1 MVHSDGHLGETRLV
15 TERDAERCNH
25 PCGSFLPCVL
35 HDVARSHMYRTWPCG
50 SPPANGQ
57 RQRYPGRFEY
67 HLRTNYPEFTAATVL
82 HMFSGSCEWGTSTDL
97 RAETGADIVAPFD
110 AIPHDYDGSFTAV
123 LADPPYADHY
133 QGEWGGELPKP
144 KHILREAVR
153 LVKPGGLIG
162 ILHII
167 VIPAYKEFGVERV
180 GIHPVLAGP
189 NNAVRVFNVFRTS
202 DAGGPP

>member
-1 MVHSDGHLGETRLV
+1 MDEPVGIGEDGVVEEYGWESP
-15 TERDAERCNH
+15 N
-25 PCGSFLPCVL
+25 GY
-35 HDVARSHMYRTWPCG
+35 MYRTWPCG
-50 SPPANGQ
+50 SPPASGQ

-67 HLRTNYPEFTAATVL
+67 HLRTSYPEFMADTTL
-82 HMFSGSCEWGTSTDL
+82 HMFSGSCSWGTSTDK

-110 AIPHDYDGSFTAV
+110 AIPAEYEGLYTAI

-133 QGEWGGELPKP
+133 QGEWGGALPKP

-167 VIPAYKEFGVERV
+167 IIPAYKEYGVERV
-180 GIHPVLAGP
+180 GMHPILAGP
-189 NNAVRVFNVFRTS
+189 NNAVRVFNVFR
-202 DAGGPP
+202 APHIGR